1 MIVWYFAFILFVII
15 KTNLLGVVVIVV
27 VGIVVVVVVG
37 VVIGAAVGVVIGAA
51 VGVVI
56 GAAVV
61 TVNIKTISK
70 YYKTG
75 ATSSTGTA
83 YPSGLLFG
91 GIRVAQSLVFNV
103 VFSRSVFVLSLLTI
117 ALSVLWFTA
126 SECPL
131 GIFHLFLKYRIHK
144 GIQQHCGLCWKYPFQ
159 QTSKM
164 TFSNIADAIIT
175 LDLFNQMFLFFSSLS
190 SHIGY

>member
-1 MIVWYFAFILFVII
+1 M
-15 KTNLLGVVVIVV
+15 
-27 VGIVVVVVVG
+27 VVVVVGAAVG

-61 TVNIKTISK
+61 TVNIKTISI

-75 ATSSTGTA
+75 ATSGTGTA
-83 YPSGLLFG
+83 YPSGLPFG

-117 ALSVLWFTA
+117 ALSVL
-126 SECPL
+126 
-131 GIFHLFLKYRIHK
+131 
-144 GIQQHCGLCWKYPFQ
+144 
-159 QTSKM
+159 
-164 TFSNIADAIIT
+164 
-175 LDLFNQMFLFFSSLS
+175 
-190 SHIGY
+190 